1 MSTPTQESLKQQAK
15 VIRKFLNEK
24 YQVDVSHGHCMELIS
39 QLFGFKDWNTASA
52 ALKPKDKQGQL
63 PIHVKTVGDMKKA
76 LAFFDDDEA
85 ILDGEYEFKVRD
97 LMESMDEIDLDDPDA
112 VITQEFSLVLNE
124 FVPDIASFKL
134 KLENEDIT
142 HFF

>member
-15 VIRKFLNEK
+15 LIRKFLNEK

-63 PIHVKTVGDMKKA
+63 PIHVRTVGDMKKA
-76 LAFFDDDEA
+76 LALFDDDEA

-97 LMESMDEIDLDDPDA
+97 FINEMSAEDWDDKTI
-112 VITQEFSLVLNE
+112 ITQKFSLVLE
-124 FVPDIASFKL
+124 QFVPDIASFKL
-134 KLENEDIT
+134 KVEHESMTL
-142 HFF
+142 F

>member
-1 MSTPTQESLKQQAK
+1 MSAPTQESLKQQAK

-52 ALKPKDKQGQL
+52 ALNPKDKQGQL

-76 LAFFDDDEA
+76 LALFDDDTA
-85 ILDGEYEFKVRD
+85 IFDGEYEFKIQD
-97 LMESMDEIDLDDPDA
+97 FINEINAEDWDGDTIL
-112 VITQEFSLVLNE
+112 TQEFSLVLEE

-134 KLENEDIT
+134 KIEHESLT
-142 HFF
+142 FF

>member
-52 ALKPKDKQGQL
+52 ALKPKDKQDQL

-76 LAFFDDDEA
+76 LALFDDNAA

-97 LMESMDEIDLDDPDA
+97 FINEMNAEDWDDETI
-112 VITQEFSLVLNE
+112 ITQEFSLILE
-124 FVPDIASFKL
+124 QFVPDIASFKL
-134 KLENEDIT
+134 KIEHESMTL
-142 HFF
+142 F

>member
-52 ALKPKDKQGQL
+52 ALKPKTKQDQL
-63 PIHVKTVGDMKKA
+63 PIHIKTVGDMKRA
-76 LAFFDDDEA
+76 LALFDDDTA
-85 ILDGEYEFKVRD
+85 IFDGEYEFKIQD
-97 LMESMDEIDLDDPDA
+97 FINEINAEDWDGETIL
-112 VITQEFSLVLNE
+112 TQEFSLVLEE

-134 KLENEDIT
+134 KIEHESLT
-142 HFF
+142 FF

>member
-1 MSTPTQESLKQQAK
+1 MSTPSQESLKQQAK

-63 PIHVKTVGDMKKA
+63 PIHVRTVGDMKKA
-76 LAFFDDDEA
+76 LALFDDDEA

-97 LMESMDEIDLDDPDA
+97 FINEMNAEDWDDETI
-112 VITQEFSLVLNE
+112 ITQEFSLVLEE

-134 KLENEDIT
+134 KVEHESMTI
-142 HFF
+142 F

>member
-39 QLFGFKDWNTASA
+39 QLFGFKDWNTATA
-52 ALKPKDKQGQL
+52 ALKPKAKQDLL
-63 PIHVKTVGDMKKA
+63 PIHIKTVGDMKKA
-76 LAFFDDDEA
+76 LALFDDDTA
-85 ILDGEYEFKVRD
+85 IFDGEYEFKIQD
-97 LMESMDEIDLDDPDA
+97 FINEINAEDWDGDTIL
-112 VITQEFSLVLNE
+112 TQEFSLVLEE

-134 KLENEDIT
+134 KIEHESLTI
-142 HFF
+142 F

>member
-52 ALKPKDKQGQL
+52 ALKPKDKQDQL

-76 LAFFDDDEA
+76 LALFDDNAA

-97 LMESMDEIDLDDPDA
+97 FINEMNAEDWDDETI
-112 VITQEFSLVLNE
+112 ITQEFSLILE
-124 FVPDIASFKL
+124 QFVPDIASFKL
-134 KLENEDIT
+134 KIEHESMAL
-142 HFF
+142 F

>member
-1 MSTPTQESLKQQAK
+1 M
-15 VIRKFLNEK
+15 IRKFLNEK

-63 PIHVKTVGDMKKA
+63 PIHVRTVGDMKKA
-76 LAFFDDDEA
+76 LALFDDDEA

-97 LMESMDEIDLDDPDA
+97 FIDEMNAEDWDDETI
-112 VITQEFSLVLNE
+112 ITQEFSLVLE
-124 FVPDIASFKL
+124 RFVPDIASFKL
-134 KLENEDIT
+134 KVEHESMTL
-142 HFF
+142 F